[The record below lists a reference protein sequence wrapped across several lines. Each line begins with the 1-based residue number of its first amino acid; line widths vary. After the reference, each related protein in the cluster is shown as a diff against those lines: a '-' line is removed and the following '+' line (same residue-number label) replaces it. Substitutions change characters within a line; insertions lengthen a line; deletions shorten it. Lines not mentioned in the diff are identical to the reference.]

1 MDKNV
6 WGKPMWSTIHL
17 VALGY
22 PENPSADIAI
32 KYNQFFISIAHVIPC
47 DDCRKHFISLVTDNP
62 PALDNRDTLF
72 KWTVDIHNSVN
83 ERLGKE
89 KVSYENAYSLW
100 KNKGS
105 LNDNNGMINTNN
117 TIYVAVVSL
126 ILGLFIGAILS
137 SYIPSKLRRK

>member
-22 PENPSADIAI
+22 PDEPSADIVV

-47 DDCRKHFISLVTDNP
+47 DDCKKHFISMITDNP
-62 PALDNRDTLF
+62 PALENKDALF

-83 ERLGKE
+83 ERLGK
-89 KVSYENAYSLW
+89 KTVSYDQAYSLW
-100 KNKGS
+100 KNKQPDTSKSGI
-105 LNDNNGMINTNN
+105 DYTYI
-117 TIYVAVVSL
+117 
-126 ILGLFIGAILS
+126 ILSAIIGLLVGAILCS
-137 SYIPSKLRRK
+137 HISTKIRRK